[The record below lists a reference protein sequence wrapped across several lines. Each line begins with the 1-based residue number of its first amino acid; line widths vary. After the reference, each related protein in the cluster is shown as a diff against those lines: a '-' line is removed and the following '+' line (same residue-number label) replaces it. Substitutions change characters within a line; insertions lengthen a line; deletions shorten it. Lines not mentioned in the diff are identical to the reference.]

1 MATIKPLLSD
11 LRVVHRADLTVY
23 KNNCTVHAY
32 SILSVESRCGVEM
45 SQDDEVWSAF
55 REAMRRDDTGQCT
68 VSTRDFVAELEQ
80 RNSPHTL
87 RAANTWIE
95 MHITTFSDISI
106 EPGECR
112 LFQVPA
118 ARD

>member
-1 MATIKPLLSD
+1 
-11 LRVVHRADLTVY
+11 
-23 KNNCTVHAY
+23 
-32 SILSVESRCGVEM
+32 M
-45 SQDDEVWSAF
+45 SQDDEVWRAF
-55 REAMRRDDTGQCT
+55 REAMRRDDSGQCT
-68 VSTRDFVAELEQ
+68 VSTRDFVAQLEQ

-95 MHITTFSDISI
+95 MHITTFSDIST
-106 EPGECR
+106 EEGEWR

>member
-1 MATIKPLLSD
+1 LGLSQ
-11 LRVVHRADLTVY
+11 
-23 KNNCTVHAY
+23 
-32 SILSVESRCGVEM
+32 SGVNVM
-45 SQDDEVWSAF
+45 SQDDEVWTAF
-55 REAMRRDDTGQCT
+55 RDAMRQDDVGQCT

-80 RNSPHTL
+80 RNASYTF

-106 EPGECR
+106 EDGDCR

-118 ARD
+118 ART

>member
-1 MATIKPLLSD
+1 
-11 LRVVHRADLTVY
+11 
-23 KNNCTVHAY
+23 
-32 SILSVESRCGVEM
+32 M

-68 VSTRDFVAELEQ
+68 VSTQDFVAELEQ
-80 RNSPHTL
+80 RNSHAS
-87 RAANTWIE
+87 RRKYWIE
-95 MHITTFSDISI
+95 RHITTFSDISI

>member
-1 MATIKPLLSD
+1 
-11 LRVVHRADLTVY
+11 
-23 KNNCTVHAY
+23 
-32 SILSVESRCGVEM
+32 M
-45 SQDDEVWSAF
+45 SQDDEVWIAF
-55 REAMRRDDTGQCT
+55 REAMRRDASGQYT

-95 MHITTFSDISI
+95 MHITTFSDIST
-106 EPGECR
+106 EAGECR

-118 ARD
+118 SHE